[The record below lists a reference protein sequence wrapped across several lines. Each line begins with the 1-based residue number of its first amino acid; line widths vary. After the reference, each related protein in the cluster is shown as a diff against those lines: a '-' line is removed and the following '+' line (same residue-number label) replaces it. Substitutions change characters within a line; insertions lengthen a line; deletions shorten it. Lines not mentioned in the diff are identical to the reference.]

1 MNNIYCQTSI
11 IQCSKSRMEE
21 GSENDVFEEEDDIE
35 IDDEFEGEEEFNED
49 NEDNDFISK

>member
-49 NEDNDFISK
+49 NDFVSK